1 MLSKI
6 ESGKI
11 LSSIQLETNKSSLS
25 SNTVLQ
31 KKEEDKGEPTL
42 RPLCNGNEDW
52 RMNLSDL
59 RANEAEVT
67 FDNAHQK
74 LEPHSSIDIVDIPR
88 ADVYFGDEKSIN
100 LEMSPV
106 KSIDKKSEI
115 GSPIDSP
122 STDLLIRRP
131 GSRFKMNE

>member
-25 SNTVLQ
+25 SNTVLE

-67 FDNAHQK
+67 FDN
-74 LEPHSSIDIVDIPR
+74 PHSPIDIDNIPR

-100 LEMSPV
+100 LELSPV
-106 KSIDKKSEI
+106 KSIDKKSDI
-115 GSPIDSP
+115 GSGIESP